1 MPTSPR
7 HTPLLLLAFSFLQR
21 SIAIPAA
28 QSGYAW
34 RSGGVEVTSSSIRG
48 PVIDGNF
55 ADPSILKAD
64 GAYFAYATNHN
75 GVRCPVASSSKFEH
89 WAPVT
94 SGDVLPNLPAWA
106 ATGKG
111 ESVWGPD
118 VSQIVR
124 REKPLAN
131 FGMLQLTISLQ
142 AKEQYVMYIT
152 AVTKD
157 PYDHRCIG
165 AATSNDPI
173 SSFKPA
179 NEPLLCPPK
188 SGDVITNVI
197 GGAAF
202 HDPSSPAGQTR
213 YLLYG
218 ERVLTPGTIPKT
230 RTMAQPVSPD
240 GLTTSGAAFPMT
252 VADASEGYVNES
264 PSIVY
269 ADGIFVL
276 FFSTHAWYDAAYTVS
291 CATAKAMSG
300 PWTKQ
305 KEPVLKTGMPA
316 LNGWTS
322 PGSGT
327 VLGGETEEVQ
337 GGGAEVKYVFHATEP
352 GTEGNGHGGIVRS
365 LWTATFLVKDGVVK
379 AV

>member
-7 HTPLLLLAFSFLQR
+7 HTPLLLLALSFFQR
-21 SIAIPAA
+21 SVAVPAA

-34 RSGGVEVTSSSIRG
+34 RSGGVVVASSSIRG

-64 GAYFAYATNHN
+64 GAYFAYATNQN
-75 GVRCPVASSSKFEH
+75 GVRCPVASSFKFEH

-94 SGDVLPNLPAWA
+94 GNDVLPNLPAWA

-118 VSQIVR
+118 VTQI
-124 REKPLAN
+124 
-131 FGMLQLTISLQ
+131 

-157 PYDHRCIG
+157 AYDHRCIG

-173 SSFKPA
+173 SPFKPA
-179 NEPLLCPPK
+179 NEPLICPPK

-202 HDPSSPAGQTR
+202 HDPSSPAGQSR
-213 YLLYG
+213 YLLYC
-218 ERVLTPGTIPKT
+218 ERVLTPGTIAQT

-264 PSIVY
+264 PSVVY
-269 ADGIFVL
+269 ADGIFIL
-276 FFSTHAWYDAAYTVS
+276 FFSTHAWYDPAYTVS
-291 CATAKAMSG
+291 CATAKAMEG

-316 LNGWTS
+316 LKGWTS

-327 VLGGETEEVQ
+327 VLSGETDEVQ
-337 GGGAEVKYVFHATEP
+337 GGGAKVKYVFHATEP

-365 LWTATFLVKDGVVK
+365 LWTATFLVKDGRVK